1 MRSLSWAR
9 QALYCAQNSTTARV
23 TVGPVTTTLHA
34 ELPDQGALHGL
45 IQGIGGLG
53 LELVGVPVLSP
64 LRTTEMYGC
73 GHQVA
78 RHGEPRDRARVAHG
92 DAIGILVLNEKGEVR
107 ADKLGKRSVGKGAG
121 IGLVLALF
129 TPVGLGVGLIG
140 GGLLGAL
147 HHKGLGLE
155 RADRDRIGRELAG
168 GK

>member
-53 LELVGVPVLSP
+53 LELVGVPVLPP
-64 LRTTEMYGC
+64 LRTTEMYSC

-78 RHGEPRDRARVAHG
+78 RHGEPRDRARAG
-92 DAIGILVLNEKGEVR
+92 GQELLVR
-107 ADKLGKRSVGKGAG
+107 ARRQRR
-121 IGLVLALF
+121 
-129 TPVGLGVGLIG
+129 
-140 GGLLGAL
+140 
-147 HHKGLGLE
+147 
-155 RADRDRIGRELAG
+155 RADGTTHGQRSARVVQREDRWA
-168 GK
+168 

>member
-1 MRSLSWAR
+1 MS
-9 QALYCAQNSTTARV
+9 NM
-23 TVGPVTTTLHA
+23 TL
-34 ELPDQGALHGL
+34 
-45 IQGIGGLG
+45 
-53 LELVGVPVLSP
+53 VLSIFKDEASADTAAVS
-64 LRTTEMYGC
+64 LNDSG
-73 GHQVA
+73 
-78 RHGEPRDRARVAHG
+78 VAHG

-168 GK
+168 GKAAVGVLAPVPEAGFVADRLTKLGGSVEAHAVSDEVLEDAHTAATANES